1 MFEKDCLNDM
11 IMNGLPFEGPV
22 VTDGKIHRYSIDNK
36 KNQPDEWY
44 VAFSGISQKR
54 NPYLLCL
61 YGSWSQGVKFEYKSW
76 EDRGSRGSSL
86 STEELKSLREET
98 KARIDDSI
106 KEQEQL
112 HKEAADKALALWS
125 QCLENGTHPYLTR
138 KQVEA
143 FGIRF
148 GQYVN
153 HDAIIIPLKN
163 NDGDIKSLQFIYQAS
178 GDGKFQKRFL
188 SGGEK
193 MSNFHVIGVLDPTKE
208 IAVCEG
214 YATGASWYM
223 GTKMTT
229 VIAFDAGNLRAVI
242 ESLRRK
248 YPNIPVLIVADD
260 DISATT
266 NTGRTKALEAA
277 SLPGCNVIFP
287 QFQRKEDSL
296 EEKVLTDFND
306 VHVTYGL
313 EEVTRQWALFQ
324 ASNDK
329 LPIIPKEQKTELSL
343 RKDFEQR
350 IENAENVDELTGAFF
365 QEIVAANFSPID
377 KALLFHQL
385 SLKAHI
391 PVSSLKVAE
400 TLLQKSCSQ
409 ERKNHLEIAED
420 VIEVFGHD
428 NLLSDQSGRIWKWD
442 KSGVWKVMDD
452 KEMKQSI
459 HKACAGMKITKNL
472 VNSIF
477 ELITTS
483 IFRPD
488 HRFDVNTRTINCL
501 NGELE
506 LKEDGWHLREHIRE
520 DYRTAQIPIAYD
532 PKATAPRFERFLHEI
547 FEGDPDSED
556 KQSLICELLGYTL
569 MSSTEFEKF
578 VMLLGH
584 GANGKSVLLHIVQ
597 TLVGNSNT
605 SAVQLSQLDNRFQ
618 RAYLQG
624 KLANIITEIPEGCEI
639 PDAQLKAITSGER
652 NTAEHKHKPPFD
664 FYPFCTCW
672 FGTNHMPYT
681 KDFSD
686 AIFRRALII
695 TFNQKFEGDR
705 KDIHLKN
712 TLQKELQGILNLA
725 LEAFA
730 SVISRNEFTEPQ
742 SSIENKEKW
751 KKECDQVAMFLE
763 ECCELNLPSES
774 TSKEIYQA
782 YSSWANELGMKRNLT
797 QISLSRRL
805 SKFGVVL
812 HKGAQGTR
820 KLKGI
825 RISPSFHSIGGTS
838 GAH

>member
-1 MFEKDCLNDM
+1 MFKKDCLNDM
-11 IMNGLPFEGPV
+11 AVNGLPLGGPL
-22 VTDGKIHRYSIDNK
+22 VTDGKIHRYSTDNK

-44 VAFSGISQKR
+44 VAFSGISQKK
-54 NPYLLCL
+54 NPYLCCH
-61 YGSWSQGVKFEYKSW
+61 YGSWSQGVKFEFKSW
-76 EDRGSRGSSL
+76 EARGNDGPSL
-86 STEELKSLREET
+86 SPEELKSLQEET
-98 KARIDDSI
+98 KARIEASI
-106 KEQEQL
+106 REQEQK
-112 HKEAADKALALWS
+112 HQEAAEKALAIWG
-125 QCLENGTHPYLTR
+125 QCQETGTHLYLTR

-148 GQYVN
+148 GQYLN
-153 HDAIIIPLKN
+153 HDAMIIPLKN
-163 NDGDIKSLQFIYQAS
+163 IKGEIKSLQFIYS
-178 GDGKFQKRFL
+178 EDEKFQKRFL
-188 SGGEK
+188 SDGQK
-193 MSNFHVIGVLDPTKE
+193 IAHFHVIGVLDPTKD

-223 GTKMTT
+223 ATKMTT
-229 VIAFDAGNLRAVI
+229 VIAFDSGNLQSVI
-242 ESLRRK
+242 EALRSK
-248 YPNIPVLIVADD
+248 YPSIPILIVADD
-260 DISATT
+260 DVSSTT

-277 SLPGCNVIFP
+277 SLYGCKVIFP
-287 QFQRKEDSL
+287 QFPKKEESL

-313 EEVTRQWALFQ
+313 EEVTRQWTLFQ
-324 ASNDK
+324 SSNGK
-329 LPIIPKEQKTELSL
+329 PPIISREQKSELSL

-350 IENAENVDELTGAFF
+350 IERTENVDELTGPLF

-377 KALLFHQL
+377 KALLFQQL
-385 SLKAHI
+385 SIKAHI
-391 PVSSLKVAE
+391 PLSSLKVAE
-400 TLLQKSCSQ
+400 TFLQKPCFQ

-442 KSGVWKVMDD
+442 KSGVWKVMDE
-452 KEMKQSI
+452 KEMKQTI
-459 HKACAGMKITKNL
+459 HKSCAGMKVTKNL

-488 HRFDVNTRTINCL
+488 HRFDVDTRTINCL

-532 PKATAPRFERFLHEI
+532 PKAKAPRFERFLREI

-556 KQSLICELLGYTL
+556 KQILICELLGYTL

-578 VMLLGH
+578 VLLIGH

-597 TLVGNSNT
+597 SLVGNSNT

-652 NTAEHKHKPPFD
+652 STAEHKHKPPFD

-672 FGTNHMPYT
+672 FGSNHMPYT

-730 SVISRNEFTEPQ
+730 SVVHRNEFTEPP
-742 SSIENKEKW
+742 SSTESKEKW
-751 KKECDQVAMFLE
+751 RKECDQVAMFLD
-763 ECCELNLPSES
+763 ECCELNLHSES
-774 TSKEIYQA
+774 TSKEIFQA
-782 YSSWANELGMKRNLT
+782 YSTWANDLGMKRNLN
-797 QISLSRRL
+797 QNSLTRRL
-805 SKFGVVL
+805 SKFGVTL

-825 RISPSFHSIGGTS
+825 RISPSFPIGGTS
-838 GAH
+838 GTP